1 MSLIFQDLGWKAAGT
16 VLSAVCGALPFY
28 IHYNQD
34 QFSPPT
40 MDYTGVVAEVAEE
53 ENRAARFERLGPSGQ
68 VTVIDRVATGTAQ
81 SPDRRDDPLRQ
92 PFPGDSPALRLLSIS
107 DSSALVVDGA
117 VVQLVRVGSQLS
129 SGARVE
135 AIRPT
140 ATGGQLVTSTG
151 EILEAVR

>member
-1 MSLIFQDLGWKAAGT
+1 MSLLFQDLGWKAAGA

-28 IHYNQD
+28 IHFNQEK
-34 QFSPPT
+34 FSPPT

-81 SPDRRDDPLRQ
+81 QQERPAAAFRQ
-92 PFPGDSPALRLLSIS
+92 PFPGDAAALRLLSIS
-107 DSSALVVDGA
+107 QNSALVVDGA

-129 SGARVE
+129 NGARVE
-135 AIRPT
+135 AIRT
-140 ATGGQLVTSTG
+140 TEAGGQLVTSTG
-151 EILEAVR
+151 EVLEAVR